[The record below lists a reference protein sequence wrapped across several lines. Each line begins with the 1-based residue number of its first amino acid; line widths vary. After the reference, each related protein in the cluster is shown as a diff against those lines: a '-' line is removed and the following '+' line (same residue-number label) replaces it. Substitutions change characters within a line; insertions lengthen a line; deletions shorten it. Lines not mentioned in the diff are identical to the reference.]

1 MSGTIFSMTVLKR
14 DYITCQKCNSQR
26 PRIQKCHLTIVIMY
40 EAPVVGVIFFFKY
53 LNKIE
58 NHMKTNLK

>member
-40 EAPVVGVIFFFKY
+40 EALVVGVIFFF
-53 LNKIE
+53 LNS
-58 NHMKTNLK
+58 